1 MAFSI
6 YRKCSSYVNYDGQD
20 FLIDMAFD
28 NVLSVRDILAD
39 KSMTER
45 QQVTTAFAY
54 LVSDPVIATAPGL
67 SYEYK
72 QGLVDLVVRDLIGE
86 EVNEK
91 VIEYDRAGNPM
102 PGQLSDLDDDSDVV
116 QKGTYSIDLDA
127 TYIYTGFRQAYGID
141 LHQELGKLHWQE
153 FQALLR
159 DIPENTAFGEI
170 VKIRGTD
177 LSKIKD
183 PDERKRLTTLKN
195 KYRLPNTQNKP
206 KE

>member
-6 YRKCSSYVNYDGQD
+6 YKQCSSYVDYGGKEVR
-20 FLIDMAFD
+20 IDMAFD
-28 NVLSVRDILAD
+28 NVLSVRDIFENSA
-39 KSMTER
+39 MTER
-45 QQVTTAFAY
+45 QQITTAFAY
-54 LVSDPVIATAPGL
+54 LAADPELATAELP
-67 SYEYK
+67 YEYK
-72 QGLVDLVVRDLIGE
+72 QGLVDLVVQELIGE

-102 PGQLSDLDDDSDVV
+102 PGQLSDLEDDSDVI
-116 QKGTYSIDLDA
+116 QKGSYDINIDA
-127 TYIYTGFRQAYGID
+127 TYIYTAFMQAYGID
-141 LHQELGKLHWQE
+141 LHQQLGRMHWQE

-159 DIPENTAFGEI
+159 DLPESTAFGEI
-170 VKIRGTD
+170 IKIRSTD

-183 PDERKRLTTLKN
+183 PDERKRMATLKN

>member
-6 YRKCSSYVNYDGQD
+6 YKKCSSYVQYLGEEVR
-20 FLIDMAFD
+20 IDMAFD
-28 NVLSVRDILAD
+28 NVLAVRDLLAD
-39 KSMTER
+39 SSRTER
-45 QQVTTAFAY
+45 QQITMAFAY
-54 LVSDPVIATAPGL
+54 LVADEKLALAEL

-72 QGLVDLVVRDLIGE
+72 QGLVDVVVKDLIGE

-102 PGQLSDLDDDSDVV
+102 PGQLSDLEDDSDAI
-116 QKGTYSIDLDA
+116 QKGSYSIDLDA

-159 DIPENTAFGEI
+159 DLPENTMFGEI

-183 PDERKRLTTLKN
+183 PDERKRMKSLKE

>member
-6 YRKCSSYVNYDGQD
+6 YKKCSSHVHYQGEEIR
-20 FLIDMAFD
+20 IDMAFD

-39 KSMTER
+39 TSWTER
-45 QQVTTAFAY
+45 QQITMAFAY
-54 LVSDPVIATAPGL
+54 LVADEKLATAEL

-72 QGLVDLVVRDLIGE
+72 QGLVDVVVKDLIGE

-102 PGQLSDLDDDSDVV
+102 PGQLSDLENDSDAI
-116 QKGTYSIDLDA
+116 QQGSYSIDLDA

-159 DIPENTAFGEI
+159 DLPENTMFGEI

-183 PDERKRLTTLKN
+183 PDERKRLTSLKN